1 MHKSIDLVFTV
12 SAYIY
17 IYIYIYMFK
26 VRKLRQPSACA
37 GRQVSIRQAGPLELN
52 HRSCP

>member
-17 IYIYIYMFK
+17 IYIYMFQ
-26 VRKLRQPSACA
+26 VRKLLQPSACA